1 MEQTRILW
9 RLLFENIDATF
20 ADPAPDL
27 ASEKKDKDGKHPA
40 SDLIP
45 QRGHGQEGVEDS
57 IPGLFREVFDF
68 DGAKGAIEETL
79 ESIDEATGSDE
90 SEVCEN
96 LGGDGVSGV

>member
-1 MEQTRILW
+1 VL
-9 RLLFENIDATF
+9 
-20 ADPAPDL
+20 
-27 ASEKKDKDGKHPA
+27 
-40 SDLIP
+40 
-45 QRGHGQEGVEDS
+45 
-57 IPGLFREVFDF
+57 DF